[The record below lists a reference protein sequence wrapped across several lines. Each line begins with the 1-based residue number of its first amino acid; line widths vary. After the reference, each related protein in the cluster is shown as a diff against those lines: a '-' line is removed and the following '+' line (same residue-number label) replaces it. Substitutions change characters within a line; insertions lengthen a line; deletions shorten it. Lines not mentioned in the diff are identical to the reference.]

1 MQKEA
6 DIMHQ
11 QRQVQTQRVQLWM
24 AAAQKLNMAF
34 MRIYNLFA
42 LDFVGELYETVYA
55 DAPPD
60 PTLAIYRQRV
70 KDGLTAA
77 ITRPED
83 LAAIEMGQIPATVDY
98 QGYEAAENRGWHKSI
113 EFMAVVTGL
122 FANGLH
128 IMSRMKYPYVR
139 MFNKRLAE
147 EIASDPA
154 TPLAARSQG
163 SARRGFNGVCFL
175 TPWWPRPTP

>member
-1 MQKEA
+1 M
-6 DIMHQ
+6 
-11 QRQVQTQRVQLWM
+11 T
-24 AAAQKLNMAF
+24 AAQKLNMAF

-70 KDGLTAA
+70 VDGFKALF
-77 ITRPED
+77 TRPED
-83 LAAIEMGQIPATVDY
+83 LAAIEMGQIPAAVNY
-98 QGYEAAENRGWHKSI
+98 QGYEAAENRVWNKSI
-113 EFMAVVTGL
+113 EFMAMVTGL
-122 FANGLH
+122 FTSGLH

-154 TPLAARSQG
+154 TPLAARLQG
-163 SARRGFNGVCFL
+163 SARRGLNGFFFYPFAASFDPL
-175 TPWWPRPTP
+175 RESLSKFS